1 MATKTLDQDGSFRV
15 LTGGENVTP
24 NVGVALQFT
33 VTGTN
38 SFVLGRN
45 TAPPGSAVTLMDIP
59 YTAADGETIAA
70 GVAMT
75 TSQLVYLR
83 AEDAATDVYVT
94 LAWTSGSVVVN
105 SYPIGLN
112 RTNIDAPGS
121 PFSQPT

>member
-1 MATKTLDQDGSFRV
+1 MATQTLSSDGDFR
-15 LTGGENVTP
+15 LLHGGENVTP

-45 TAPPGSAVTLMDIP
+45 TAPPGSAVSLAEIP

-70 GVAMT
+70 GVALT

-83 AEDAATDVYVT
+83 AEDAATDVYAT
-94 LAWTSGSVVVN
+94 LAWTNGSVVVN
-105 SYPIGLN
+105 SYPIGVN
-112 RTNIDAPGS
+112 VTNVEAAGV